1 MNVAQQSIA
10 VAFISVTIFPPH
22 RHAVDALAQQG
33 GVSHPEDDAGSVL
46 ALADPRGEYRV
57 NFRGFPMSIKSA
69 LAIVAL
75 VASSAFAVAQTTQQT
90 QPQRPAAPTAPAQP
104 AAPRA
109 AQPAPAPA
117 PAAAQPAQRP
127 AAGATSQLVNL
138 NTAPESELDK
148 LPQIGE
154 ARAKAIIA
162 KRPYRDWND
171 FVAKN
176 VVPANAEAAIKDKV
190 RFR

>member
-1 MNVAQQSIA
+1 MSVKSITIAGLLSLAAATSVFAQA
-10 VAFISVTIFPPH
+10 T
-22 RHAVDALAQQG
+22 
-33 GVSHPEDDAGSVL
+33 
-46 ALADPRGEYRV
+46 
-57 NFRGFPMSIKSA
+57 
-69 LAIVAL
+69 
-75 VASSAFAVAQTTQQT
+75 QT
-90 QPQRPAAPTAPAQP
+90 QPTTQPAPRVTQPAAPAAQPAPRVTQPAQP
-104 AAPRA
+104 AAPA
-109 AQPAPAPA
+109 AQPAPRVTQPAQPAAPA
-117 PAAAQPAQRP
+117 APAAQPAQRP
-127 AAGATSQLVNL
+127 AANQSALVNL

-176 VVPANAEAAIKDKV
+176 VIPANAEAAIKDKV